1 MMKNKVWP
9 IAIFLVGGLTVT
21 SAACAQDVVK
31 RSHTFNV
38 SSDTEL
44 SVEAAV
50 GTVEFVKGDINS
62 QVVEV
67 ELVIEANDDS
77 FFYGGGDINS
87 VHLEADQHGNELELS
102 IEPDDEEV
110 EVTWRITLPKM
121 KGVDAELGVGE
132 MSGELY
138 TTNAS
143 FEVGVGEID
152 LVLHG
157 SDVEQVKAEAG
168 IGDTR
173 IRGSVRGNSNRE
185 RVLMTSESE
194 LTSSGEYRIKAEVGV
209 GDITL
214 DFVELN

>member
-1 MMKNKVWP
+1 MKQ
-9 IAIFLVGGLTVT
+9 A
-21 SAACAQDVVK
+21 
-31 RSHTFNV
+31 
-38 SSDTEL
+38 
-44 SVEAAV
+44 
-50 GTVEFVKGDINS
+50 GTVEFAGDINS

-152 LVLHG
+152 LVLLG
-157 SDVEQVKAEAG
+157 SDVERVKAEA

-173 IRGSVRGNSNRE
+173 IRVRCVETRI
-185 RVLMTSESE
+185 ES
-194 LTSSGEYRIKAEVGV
+194 AH
-209 GDITL
+209 
-214 DFVELN
+214 

>member
-9 IAIFLVGGLTVT
+9 IAICLVGGLTVT

-38 SSDTEL
+38 SSETTL
-44 SVEAAV
+44 NIEAAV

-62 QVVEV
+62 HVVEV
-67 ELVIEANDDS
+67 ELVIEASEDS
-77 FFYGGGDINS
+77 FFYGGGDINR
-87 VHLEADQHGNELELS
+87 VHLEADQHGDELELS

-110 EVTWRITLPKM
+110 EVTWRVTLPKM
-121 KGVDAELGVGE
+121 RSIDADLGVGE
-132 MSGELY
+132 MSGDVY
-138 TTNAS
+138 TTNAT

-152 LVLHG
+152 LMFHG
-157 SDVEQVKAEAG
+157 SDVDKVKAEAG

-173 IRGSVRGNSNRE
+173 IRGSVRGDSHSE

-194 LTSSGEYRIKAEVGV
+194 LAGSGEYRVKAEVGV

-214 DFVELN
+214 DFKELN